1 MAAPMLAPIMAGVKY
16 LPAIPIAAGV
26 TSIPG
31 FKEGVRSAI
40 QPGIDTF
47 KDARG
52 YITGYD
58 TKQTPFEVA
67 KERGLAGVLGGTID
81 SATGGMTDFDKRGDS
96 KKQKDT
102 KEFLKKFI
110 FGTQGDAARKTR
122 DEMGGGPITSFS
134 PGERP
139 GEFGFD
145 FPSARVAPNINIL
158 PDT

>member
-1 MAAPMLAPIMAGVKY
+1 LNQEKTMPAGMVPG
-16 LPAIPIAAGV
+16 LFEMNPAY
-26 TSIPG
+26 
-31 FKEGVRSAI
+31 KNM
-40 QPGIDTF
+40 
-47 KDARG
+47 RG
-52 YITGYD
+52 YQFGYD
-58 TKQTPFEVA
+58 TQQTPFEVA

-81 SATGGMTDFDKRGDS
+81 NITRGATDFDKRGDS
-96 KKQKDT
+96 KKNKDA
-102 KEFLKKFI
+102 KEFLSKFI